1 LGAMPFPALQSMFDG
16 LLPTGLQWYWKGD
29 FVNELSDAAIALH
42 IEHASR
48 IPTLLSTMHIY
59 PIDGAVSRVGK
70 TDTAFRF
77 RDAKY
82 SMVIAGIDPD
92 PANKEIISS
101 WAKDYWS
108 ALHPYSAG
116 GAYVNFM
123 MEEGHERVQA
133 TYGENYDRLVAI
145 KEKYDPSNLFRV
157 NQNIQPRVA
166 GKRS

>member
-1 LGAMPFPALQSMFDG
+1 
-16 LLPTGLQWYWKGD
+16 
-29 FVNELSDAAIALH
+29 
-42 IEHASR
+42 
-48 IPTLLSTMHIY
+48 MHIY
-59 PIDGAVSRVGK
+59 PIDGAASRVGK
-70 TDTAFRF
+70 TDTAFRY

-92 PANKEIISS
+92 PANKDIISS

-133 TYGENYDRLVAI
+133 TYRENYDRLVAI
-145 KEKYDPSNLFRV
+145 KEKYDPNNLFRV
-157 NQNIQPRVA
+157 NQNIEPRVA
-166 GKRS
+166 STRA